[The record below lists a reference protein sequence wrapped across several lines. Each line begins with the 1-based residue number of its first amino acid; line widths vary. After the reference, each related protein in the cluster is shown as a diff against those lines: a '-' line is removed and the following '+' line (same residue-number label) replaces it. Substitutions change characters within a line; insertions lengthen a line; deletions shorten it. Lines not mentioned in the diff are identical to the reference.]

1 MRWANARLLG
11 QLWSSVQHFPVLTLY
26 AYTLKRLSLLP
37 NLGSLFPQ
45 QEGKKKK
52 RESREGEVRIEGK
65 EEAAK
70 PGHSYS
76 EIHIMSI

>member
-1 MRWANARLLG
+1 MLILLRDC
-11 QLWSSVQHFPVLTLY
+11 LFFPIWEVYFLS
-26 AYTLKRLSLLP
+26 KRV
-37 NLGSLFPQ
+37 
-45 QEGKKKK
+45 KKK

>member
-1 MRWANARLLG
+1 MLILLRDC
-11 QLWSSVQHFPVLTLY
+11 LFFPIWEVYFLS
-26 AYTLKRLSLLP
+26 KR
-37 NLGSLFPQ
+37 
-45 QEGKKKK
+45 GKKKRE

-65 EEAAK
+65 EAAAK